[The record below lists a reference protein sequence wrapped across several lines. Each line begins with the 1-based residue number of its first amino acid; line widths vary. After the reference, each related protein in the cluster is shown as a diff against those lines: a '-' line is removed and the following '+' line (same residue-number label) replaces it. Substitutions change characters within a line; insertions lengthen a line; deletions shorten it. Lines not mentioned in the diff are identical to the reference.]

1 MTKMAEA
8 PPPRW
13 PRPPAPGG
21 RHLERLSEWGRLLD
35 NAFRVP
41 GTRIRW
47 GLDPLLGLVPWVGD
61 LVSPVFAGL
70 LIVQAV
76 RMRVPRVIQLRMLLN
91 ALIDVGLGT
100 LPFVGDLFDV
110 VWQSNQ
116 MNLNLLR
123 DHADE
128 VRAPRRGDYLFVGF
142 VLGLLVLAA
151 LTPILI
157 LAALLNAVGRSWW

>member
-1 MTKMAEA
+1 MAEPT
-8 PPPRW
+8 PPHRPRQLT
-13 PRPPAPGG
+13 PLQR
-21 RHLERLSEWGRLLD
+21 RHLERLRDWGRLLD

-41 GTRIRW
+41 GTPIRW

-61 LVSPVFAGL
+61 LVSPAFAGL
-70 LIVQAV
+70 LIVQAF

-91 ALIDVGLGT
+91 ALIDVALGT
-100 LPFVGDLFDV
+100 VPFIGDLFDV

-116 MNLNLLR
+116 MNLTLLV

-142 VLGLLVLAA
+142 VLGLLALAA
-151 LTPILI
+151 LTPLVI
-157 LAALLNAVGRSWW
+157 LATILAILGRGWC